1 MALNRAR
8 CIRGD
13 AVTVEGTTEKKS
25 DPDVRLRVIVV
36 DDDPLARRVVRDT
49 LQDAGITVIAEAG
62 DGREGAELA
71 LYYRPDV
78 VVMDLVMPGTDGLHA
93 TRRILEEHPEC
104 RIVVLS
110 STDDD
115 DLGILSLRAGAV
127 GFMSKTIG
135 LEALPRALH
144 AAHDGEPIISRRLT
158 MKLVDGFRRIR
169 EDGSGLRPVRSPLSS
184 REWEVLDHMCKGRT
198 TDEIADELVVSVE
211 TVRSH
216 VKSVL
221 RKLNV
226 RSRQEAVE
234 ATRRLRAGMVAEEP
248 TAPSAS

>member
-1 MALNRAR
+1 MK
-8 CIRGD
+8 
-13 AVTVEGTTEKKS
+13 VEGTTEPTG
-25 DPDVRLRVIVV
+25 DADERLRVIVV

-49 LQDAGITVIAEAG
+49 LQDAGITVIAEAS

-93 TRRILEEHPEC
+93 TRRILEEYPGC

-110 STDDD
+110 SADDD
-115 DLGILSLRAGAV
+115 ELGILSLRAGAV
-127 GFMSKTIG
+127 GFMSKTVG
-135 LEALPRALH
+135 LEALPRALR
-144 AAHDGEPIISRRLT
+144 AAHEGEPIVSRRLT

-169 EDGSGLRPVRSPLSS
+169 EDGQGMRPVRSPLSS
-184 REWEVLDHMCKGRT
+184 REWEVLDHMCKGLS

-226 RSRQEAVE
+226 RSRQEAIA

-248 TAPSAS
+248 VARSAS

>member
-1 MALNRAR
+1 MK
-8 CIRGD
+8 
-13 AVTVEGTTEKKS
+13 VEGATEQT
-25 DPDVRLRVIVV
+25 DEVEERLRVIVV

-49 LQDAGITVIAEAG
+49 LQDAGITVIAEAS

-78 VVMDLVMPGTDGLHA
+78 VVMDLVMPGTDGLNA
-93 TRRILEEHPEC
+93 TKRILEEHPDC

-115 DLGILSLRAGAV
+115 ELGIMSLRAGAV
-127 GFMSKTIG
+127 GFMSKSIG

-144 AAHDGEPIISRRLT
+144 AAHHGEPIISRRLT
-158 MKLVDGFRRIR
+158 MRLVDGFRRIR
-169 EDGSGLRPVRSPLSS
+169 EDGAGMRPVRSPLSS
-184 REWEVLDHMCKGRT
+184 REWEVLDHMCKGRK

-216 VKSVL
+216 IKSVL

-226 RSRQEAVE
+226 RSRQEAIE

-248 TAPSAS
+248 AARSAR

>member
-1 MALNRAR
+1 M
-8 CIRGD
+8 
-13 AVTVEGTTEKKS
+13 TVEGTTEKTI
-25 DPDVRLRVIVV
+25 DVDARLRVIVV
-36 DDDPLARRVVRDT
+36 DDDPLARRVVKDT
-49 LQDAGITVIAEAG
+49 LQSAGITVIAEAG

-78 VVMDLVMPGTDGLHA
+78 VVMDLVMPGTDGLNA

-115 DLGILSLRAGAV
+115 ELGIMSLRAGAV

-135 LEALPRALH
+135 LDALPRALH
-144 AAHDGEPIISRRLT
+144 AAHQGEPIISRRLT

-169 EDGSGLRPVRSPLSS
+169 EDGSGMRPVRSPLSS

-221 RKLNV
+221 RKMGV
-226 RSRQEAVE
+226 RSRQEAID

-248 TAPSAS
+248 ATPSAS